1 MLKPKVR
8 PSASVDGKTQPQNS
22 NFVTT
27 DAKGGNPELMA
38 RLAKGERA
46 EVDKKAMRQ
55 LTSKNYELLPEV
67 KKKKEEDAKKEQF
80 RERMK

>member
-46 EVDKKAMRQ
+46 EVDKKAMR
-55 LTSKNYELLPEV
+55 
-67 KKKKEEDAKKEQF
+67 
-80 RERMK
+80 